1 MTLITALQEEKNMG
15 YQLTQDGLR
24 QVFADWSREYDIY
37 APKRF
42 EGTGRFSETDV
53 IRYGTVRTPEEIVWD
68 QRSDYSWKEAVL
80 PVCQTLLYFTEETVT
95 EAKDPERG
103 KIVLLRSCDLAAVK
117 RFDYIFLQNGPEDSY
132 YKDRRDKIKFVL
144 MGCDHSFEGCFCV
157 SMGTNR
163 TAGWDAALNRREDGY
178 QAEAADSFLAAALE
192 KAGTPCGDVVPDGVD
207 ANDFTVTVPEDL
219 TSAVAQ
225 STIWD
230 EYDKRCIKCGRCT
243 LVCPTCT
250 CWSMQD
256 LYYTENGQA
265 GERRRVQ
272 ASCMIDGYTDVAGG
286 LKFRQKGGERMRFK
300 VLHKVLD
307 FKKRAGYQMCVG
319 CGRCDAICP
328 EYISFVRCIEK
339 LADGMKEVTGNEK

>member
-15 YQLTQDGLR
+15 YQLTQEGLR

-53 IRYGTVRTPEEIVWD
+53 IRYGTVTAPEEVIWD

-95 EAKDPERG
+95 EAKDPDRG
-103 KIVLLRSCDLAAVK
+103 KIVLLRSCDLAAVQ

-132 YKDRRDKIKFVL
+132 YRSRRDKIKFVL

-163 TAGWDAALNRREDGY
+163 TAGWDAALNRRKEGY

-192 KAGTPCGDVVPDGVD
+192 KAGTLCGDVVPDAVE

-256 LYYTENGQA
+256 LFYTENGA
-265 GERRRVQ
+265 GSRLP
-272 ASCMIDGYTDVAGG
+272 A
-286 LKFRQKGGERMRFK
+286 
-300 VLHKVLD
+300 
-307 FKKRAGYQMCVG
+307 
-319 CGRCDAICP
+319 
-328 EYISFVRCIEK
+328 
-339 LADGMKEVTGNEK
+339 

>member
-1 MTLITALQEEKNMG
+1 MG
-15 YQLTQDGLR
+15 YQLNEETFQK
-24 QVFADWSREYDIY
+24 VFDAWSRDYDLY
-37 APKRF
+37 APKLYA
-42 EGTGRFSETDV
+42 GTGRFSETDV
-53 IRYGTVRTPEEIVWD
+53 VRYGVIKSPEDIVWD

-80 PVCQTLLYFTEETVT
+80 PVCQTLLYFTEDDVN
-95 EAKDPERG
+95 EARDPEKG
-103 KIVLLRSCDLAAVK
+103 KIVFLRSCDLAAVQ

-132 YKDRRDKIKFVL
+132 YKARRDKLKFVL

-157 SMGTNR
+157 SMGTNHS
-163 TAGWDAALNRREDGY
+163 TDYDAALNRRDGGWELDVPD
-178 QAEAADSFLAAALE
+178 ATLAKALDE
-192 KAGTPCGDVVPDGVD
+192 LTAPKGDVTPDYVKE
-207 ANDFTVTVPEDL
+207 NDFTVTVPENL
-219 TSAVAQ
+219 TSAVAK
-225 STIWD
+225 SHIWD

-256 LYYTENGQA
+256 LYYTENGKA

-328 EYISFVRCIEK
+328 EYISFVHCIEK
-339 LADGMKEVTGNEK
+339 LADGMEEVSENHEK